1 MQRPFDPVLVEVI
14 KNEIAAVTEE
24 MTLTVYRTGRSGMC
38 KVGDFATAVCDSRGR
53 IVGEG
58 GSPYQMCVFID
69 TMNGIFSAYGDSL
82 RPGDIIIAND
92 PYAGISHMPDITLIA
107 PVFWRERLIAFAIS
121 YSHHTDIGGRF
132 AGGIS
137 SQCSESFEEGV
148 RIPPLK
154 LYDRGKRNEVL
165 LETIVANVRT
175 PEEWVGDV
183 EAKVASCRRGAEQL
197 NKLADKY
204 GLHQFEATCDYL
216 VDYSER
222 ATRSAISNIPD
233 GEYIEESLFDEET
246 EVTGGPVP
254 LKVILRIQGDSAVI
268 DLSAAPPQVKASIN
282 SPLVTTKA
290 MARAAMKA
298 IVRPDAIAN
307 IGFARPIEVLVPPG
321 TLLNPR
327 YPAAVGG
334 RASLAMHVSNMVFR
348 ALAKA
353 VPGQLGSVGEGADM
367 LHFICRGGDGRYLS
381 FMDVFFG
388 GWGGRPD
395 RDGVDGAS
403 PMAMGGA
410 YGAMPAEVLER
421 EYPVVVEGF
430 GYVPDT
436 EGAGKYRGAL
446 SVYRQW
452 RFRKPAEIL
461 IRTIQVRGSEGLAGG
476 KAGGDSMNLLK
487 SNGAETLL
495 SPQAHVHLNVE
506 AGDRIYHKVH
516 GSGGYGIPSERDPE
530 LVLQD
535 CQEGKISVHGARER
549 YAVVI
554 DPETF
559 AVDIAATEALRKNN
573 PAQPLASS
581 ALSLSRNDGGRGEVR
596 VAGEG
601 KGEGSKFASPAVK

>member
-24 MTLTVYRTGRSGMC
+24 MMLTVYRTGRSGMC
-38 KVGDFATAVCDSRGR
+38 KVGDFATAVCDRQGR

-69 TMNGIFSAYGDSL
+69 TMNSIFKAYDGAL
-82 RPGDIIIAND
+82 RPGDIIIGND

-107 PVFWRERLIAFAIS
+107 PVFSQEQLIGFVIS

-137 SQCSESFEEGV
+137 SVCSESFEEGV

-154 LYDRGKRNEVL
+154 LYDRGKRNEVV
-165 LETIVANVRT
+165 LEAIAANVRT
-175 PEEWVGDV
+175 PEEWIGDV
-183 EAKVASCRRGAEQL
+183 DAKFASCRRGAEQL
-197 NKLADKY
+197 NKLVDKY
-204 GLHQFEATCDYL
+204 GLRQFESTCDYL

-222 ATRSAISNIPD
+222 ATRSAISQIPD

-246 EVTGGPVP
+246 EVTSGPVP
-254 LKVILRIQGDSAVI
+254 LKVVLRIQGDSAVI
-268 DLSAAPPQVKASIN
+268 DLSSAPPQVRASIN

-290 MARAAMKA
+290 MARAAIKA

-307 IGFARPIEVLVPPG
+307 IGFARPIDVVVPEG

-367 LHFICRGGDGRYLS
+367 MHFICRGQDGRYVS

-430 GYVPDT
+430 GYVPDS
-436 EGAGKYRGAL
+436 EGAGRYRGAL

-476 KAGGDSMNLLK
+476 FAGGDSMNLLK
-487 SNGAETLL
+487 TNGKQMLL
-495 SPQAHVHLNVE
+495 PPQAHVHLSVA
-506 AGDRIYHKVH
+506 AGDRIYHQVH
-516 GSGGYGIPSERDPE
+516 GSGGYGNPWERDPE
-530 LVLQD
+530 LVLHD
-535 CQEGKISVHGARER
+535 CREGKISVQHARQC

-554 DPETF
+554 DPESLV
-559 AVDIAATEALRKNN
+559 VDTVATQILR
-573 PAQPLASS
+573 
-581 ALSLSRNDGGRGEVR
+581 GC
-596 VAGEG
+596 
-601 KGEGSKFASPAVK
+601 SPHN

>member
-38 KVGDFATAVCDSRGR
+38 KVGDFATALCDAQGR

-69 TMNGIFSAYGDSL
+69 TMSSIFAAYRDRL

-107 PVFWRERLIAFAIS
+107 PVFWRERLVAFAIS

-137 SQCSESFEEGV
+137 SVCSESFEEGV

-154 LYDRGKRNEVL
+154 LYDRGNRNEAM
-165 LETIVANVRT
+165 LEAIVANVRT
-175 PEEWVGDV
+175 PEEWIGDV

-197 NKLADKY
+197 NKLVDKY
-204 GLHQFEATCDYL
+204 GLPQFEATCDYL
-216 VDYSER
+216 VDYSEH
-222 ATRSAISNIPD
+222 ATRTAISHIPD
-233 GEYIEESLFDEET
+233 GEYTEESLFDEET

-254 LKVILRIQGDSAVI
+254 LKVVLRILGPSAVI
-268 DLSAAPPQVKASIN
+268 DLSSAPPQVKASIN

-298 IVRPDAIAN
+298 VVRPDAIAN
-307 IGFARPIEVLVPPG
+307 VGFARPIGVVVPPG
-321 TLLNPR
+321 TILNPR

-367 LHFICRGGDGRYLS
+367 LHFICQEDGRYQS

-436 EGAGKYRGAL
+436 EGAGKHRGAL

-452 RFRKPAEIL
+452 RFRKPAQIL

-476 KAGGDSMNLLK
+476 RPGGDSMNLLNK
-487 SNGAETLL
+487 NGAHTELP
-495 SPQAHVHLNVE
+495 PQAHVHLRVE
-506 AGDRIYHKVH
+506 AGDRIYHRVH
-516 GSGGYGIPSERDPE
+516 GSGGYGNSWERDPC
-530 LVLQD
+530 LVLDD
-535 CQEGKISVHGARER
+535 CREGKVSVHGARER
-549 YAVVI
+549 YGVVI

-559 AVDIAATEALRKNN
+559 VVDELATQALR
-573 PAQPLASS
+573 
-581 ALSLSRNDGGRGEVR
+581 SR
-596 VAGEG
+596 
-601 KGEGSKFASPAVK
+601 P

>member
-38 KVGDFATAVCDSRGR
+38 KVGDFATAVCDSQGR

-69 TMNGIFSAYGDSL
+69 TVSNIFERYGGSL
-82 RPGDIIIAND
+82 KPGDVILAND

-107 PVFWRERLIAFAIS
+107 PVFWQGKLVAYTIA

-132 AGGIS
+132 PGGIS
-137 SQCSESFEEGV
+137 SLCSESFEEGV

-154 LYDRGKRNEVL
+154 LYEQGIRNEAF
-165 LETIVANVRT
+165 LEVIVANVRT

-183 EAKVASCRRGAEQL
+183 DAKVASCRRGKDEII
-197 NKLADKY
+197 KLLDKY
-204 GLHQFEATCDYL
+204 GLQQFTSTCDYL

-222 ATRSAISNIPD
+222 ATRAAIRQIPD
-233 GEYIEESLFDEET
+233 GDYTEESLFDEET

-254 LKVILRIQGDSAVI
+254 LKVTLRIIGDCAII
-268 DLSAAPPQVKASIN
+268 DLSSAPPQVKASIN

-290 MARAAMKA
+290 MARAALKA

-307 IGFARPIEVLVPPG
+307 IGFARPIDVVVPPG

-353 VPGQLGSVGEGADM
+353 MPGQLGSVGEGADM
-367 LHFICRGGDGRYLS
+367 LHFICHGREGRYLS

-403 PMAMGGA
+403 PMAMGGS

-421 EYPVVVEGF
+421 EYPVVIEGF

-446 SVYRQW
+446 SVYREW

-476 KAGGDSMNLLK
+476 KAGADSMNLLK
-487 SNGAETLL
+487 SNGKEVVLA
-495 SPQAHVHLNVE
+495 PQAHVHLKVE
-506 AGDRIYHKVH
+506 PGNRIYHRVH
-516 GSGGYGIPSERDPE
+516 GSGGYGNPLERDPE
-530 LVLQD
+530 LVRQD
-535 CQEGKISVHGARER
+535 VREGKISTHGARER
-549 YAVVI
+549 YGVAI

-559 AVDIAATEALRKNN
+559 TVDCVATEALRKNGH
-573 PAQPLASS
+573 PL
-581 ALSLSRNDGGRGEVR
+581 
-596 VAGEG
+596 
-601 KGEGSKFASPAVK
+601 

>member
-1 MQRPFDPVLVEVI
+1 MLKFAPRGNTNMQRSFDPVLVEVI

-69 TMNGIFSAYGDSL
+69 TMNSIFAGYGDSL
-82 RPGDIIIAND
+82 REDDIIIAND
-92 PYAGISHMPDITLIA
+92 PYAGVAHMPDITLIA
-107 PVFWRERLIAFAIS
+107 PVFWRERLIGFAIS

-137 SQCSESFEEGV
+137 SVCSESFEEGV
-148 RIPPLK
+148 RIPPLR
-154 LYDRGKRNEVL
+154 LYDGGKRNEVL
-165 LETIVANVRT
+165 LETIIANVRT
-175 PEEWVGDV
+175 PEEWIGDV
-183 EAKVASCRRGAEQL
+183 EAKVASCKRGAEQL
-197 NKLADKY
+197 SKLVEKY
-204 GLHQFEATCDYL
+204 GLDQFEAACDYL

-222 ATRSAISNIPD
+222 ATRSAISQIPD

-246 EVTGGPVP
+246 EVTGGPLP
-254 LKVILRIQGDSAVI
+254 LKVIVRIQGDSAII
-268 DLSAAPPQVKASIN
+268 DLSSAPPQVKASIN
-282 SPLVTTKA
+282 SPLVMTRA
-290 MARAAMKA
+290 VARAAFKP
-298 IVRPDAIAN
+298 IVRHDAITN
-307 IGFARPIEVLVPPG
+307 IGFARPIEVLVQPG

-348 ALAKA
+348 AVAKA
-353 VPGQLGSVGEGADM
+353 VPGLLGSVGEGADM
-367 LHFICRGGDGRYLS
+367 MHFICRSGNGRYLS

-403 PMAMGGA
+403 PMIMGGA

-421 EYPVVVEGF
+421 EYPVVLEGF

-446 SVYRQW
+446 CVFRQW
-452 RFRKPAEIL
+452 RFRKPADIL

-476 KAGGDSMNLLK
+476 SAGGDSVNLLK
-487 SNGAETLL
+487 RNGVQTLL
-495 SPQAHVHLNVE
+495 PPQAHIQLSVQP
-506 AGDRIYHKVH
+506 GDRIYHQVH
-516 GSGGYGIPSERDPE
+516 GSGGYGDPRERDPQ
-530 LVLQD
+530 LVLHD
-535 CQEGKISVHGARER
+535 FREGKISAHGAREH

-554 DPETF
+554 DPESF
-559 AVDIAATEALRKNN
+559 AIDTVATEALRNG
-573 PAQPLASS
+573 QLQ
-581 ALSLSRNDGGRGEVR
+581 
-596 VAGEG
+596 
-601 KGEGSKFASPAVK
+601 

>member
-1 MQRPFDPVLVEVI
+1 MEKASMQRPFDPVLVEVI

-38 KVGDFATAVCDSRGR
+38 KVGDFATAVCDRQGR

-69 TMNGIFSAYGDSL
+69 TMDSIFAAHGSSL
-82 RPGDIIIAND
+82 RPGDVIIAND

-107 PVFWRERLIAFAIS
+107 PVFWREQLIAFAIS

-137 SQCSESFEEGV
+137 SVCAESFEEGV

-154 LYDRGKRNEVL
+154 LYQGGQRNEVL

-183 EAKVASCRRGAEQL
+183 DAKVASCRRGTEQL
-197 NKLADKY
+197 NKLVEKY
-204 GLHQFEATCDYL
+204 GLRQFEATCDYL

-222 ATRSAISNIPD
+222 ATRSAISRIPD
-233 GEYIEESLFDEET
+233 GQYTEESLFDEET

-268 DLSAAPPQVKASIN
+268 DLSSAPPQVKASIN

-307 IGFARPIEVLVPPG
+307 IGFARPIEVVVPPG

-367 LHFICRGGDGRYLS
+367 LHFICQGDDGRYQS

-436 EGAGKYRGAL
+436 EGPGKYRGAL

-461 IRTIQVRGSEGLAGG
+461 IRTIQVRGSDGLAGG
-476 KAGGDSMNLLK
+476 GAGGDSINLVK
-487 SNGAETLL
+487 SNGAQTLL
-495 SPQAHVHLNVE
+495 PPQAHVHLSVE
-506 AGDRIYHKVH
+506 PGDRIYHRVH
-516 GSGGYGIPSERDPE
+516 GSGGYGKPWERDPE
-530 LVLQD
+530 LVLHD
-535 CQEGKISVHGARER
+535 FREGKISAQRARER

-559 AVDIAATEALRKNN
+559 ALDIAATEAFRRAA
-573 PAQPLASS
+573 PAESYTESSLVASS
-581 ALSLSRNDGGRGEVR
+581 TTGG
-596 VAGEG
+596 
-601 KGEGSKFASPAVK
+601 ASDSAK

>member
-38 KVGDFATAVCDSRGR
+38 KVGDFATAVCDGQGR

-69 TMNGIFSAYGDSL
+69 TMNSIFKAYDGAL
-82 RPGDIIIAND
+82 HPGDIIIAND

-107 PVFWRERLIAFAIS
+107 PVFSQEQLIAFVIS

-137 SQCSESFEEGV
+137 SVCSESFEEGV

-154 LYDRGKRNEVL
+154 LYESGKRNEVL
-165 LETIVANVRT
+165 LEAIAANVRT
-175 PEEWVGDV
+175 PEEWIGDV
-183 EAKVASCRRGAEQL
+183 DAKVASCRRGAEQL
-197 NKLADKY
+197 NKLVDKY
-204 GLHQFEATCDYL
+204 GLGQFESTCDYL

-222 ATRSAISNIPD
+222 ATRSAISQIPD
-233 GEYIEESLFDEET
+233 GEYIEESLFDEESQ
-246 EVTGGPVP
+246 VTGGPVP
-254 LKVILRIQGDSAVI
+254 LRVILRIKGDSAVI
-268 DLSAAPPQVKASIN
+268 DLSSAPPQVRASIN

-290 MARAAMKA
+290 MARAAIKA
-298 IVRPDAIAN
+298 IVRPDTIAN
-307 IGFARPIEVLVPPG
+307 IGFARPIEVVVPEG

-367 LHFICRGGDGRYLS
+367 LHFICRGEDGRYLS

-421 EYPVVVEGF
+421 DYPVVVEGF
-430 GYVPDT
+430 GYVPDS
-436 EGAGKYRGAL
+436 EGAGRFRGAL

-476 KAGGDSMNLLK
+476 SAGGDSMNLLK
-487 SNGAETLL
+487 TNGNQVMLP
-495 SPQAHVHLNVE
+495 PQAHVHLSVA
-506 AGDRIYHKVH
+506 AGDRIYHQVH
-516 GSGGYGIPSERDPE
+516 GSGGYGNPWERDPE
-530 LVLQD
+530 LVLHD
-535 CQEGKISVHGARER
+535 CREGKISVQHAREC

-554 DPETF
+554 DPETL
-559 AVDIAATEALRKNN
+559 VVNTVATQALRGCH
-573 PAQPLASS
+573 
-581 ALSLSRNDGGRGEVR
+581 RTTDH
-596 VAGEG
+596 
-601 KGEGSKFASPAVK
+601 

>member
-14 KNEIAAVTEE
+14 RNEIAAVTEE

-38 KVGDFATAVCDSRGR
+38 KVGDFATAVCDGQGR

-69 TMNGIFSAYGDSL
+69 TMTNILERYGSSL
-82 RPGDIIIAND
+82 RPDDVIIAND

-107 PVFWRERLIAFAIS
+107 PVFWRERLVAFAIS
-121 YSHHTDIGGRF
+121 YSHHTDVGGRF

-137 SQCSESFEEGV
+137 SQCRESYEEGV

-154 LYDRGKRNEVL
+154 LYDRGIRNEPL
-165 LETIVANVRT
+165 LEAIVANVRT

-183 EAKVASCRRGAEQL
+183 DAKVASCRRGAEQIV
-197 NKLADKY
+197 KLVNKY
-204 GLHQFEATCDYL
+204 GLPQFESTCDYL

-222 ATRSAISNIPD
+222 VTRSAIAQIPD
-233 GEYIEESLFDEET
+233 GEYIEESSFDEET
-246 EVTGGPVP
+246 EVTGGPLP
-254 LKVILRIQGDSAVI
+254 LKVIVRIHGDSAVI
-268 DLSAAPPQVKASIN
+268 DLSAAPPQVEASIN

-290 MARAAMKA
+290 MARAALKA
-298 IVRPDAIAN
+298 IVPSDAIAN

-348 ALAKA
+348 AVAKA
-353 VPGQLGSVGEGADM
+353 LPGQLGSVGEGADM
-367 LHFICRGGDGRYLS
+367 LHFICRGEDGRYLS

-446 SVYRQW
+446 STYRRW
-452 RFRKPAEIL
+452 RFRKPADIL

-476 KAGGDSMNLLK
+476 QRGGDSMNVHEHEG
-487 SNGAETLL
+487 SETVLA
-495 SPQAHVHLNVE
+495 PQAHVHLNVE
-506 AGDRIYHKVH
+506 CGDRIYHQVH
-516 GSGGYGIPSERDPE
+516 GSGGYGNPFERDPE
-530 LVLQD
+530 KVLHD
-535 CQEGKISVHGARER
+535 VMEGKVSVRGARDR
-549 YAVVI
+549 YGVVI

-559 AVDIAATEALRKNN
+559 VVDTPATQETRRMHDTA
-573 PAQPLASS
+573 
-581 ALSLSRNDGGRGEVR
+581 
-596 VAGEG
+596 
-601 KGEGSKFASPAVK
+601 

>member
-38 KVGDFATAVCDSRGR
+38 KVGDFATAVCDGQGR
-53 IVGEG
+53 LVGEG

-69 TMNGIFSAYGDSL
+69 TMNNILARYGDSL
-82 RPGDIIIAND
+82 RPDDIILVND

-107 PVFWRERLIAFAIS
+107 PVFWREKLVAFAIS
-121 YSHHTDIGGRF
+121 YSHHTDVGGRF

-137 SQCSESFEEGV
+137 SQCRESFEEGV
-148 RIPPLK
+148 RIPPIK
-154 LYDRGKRNEVL
+154 LFDRGIRNDAL
-165 LETIVANVRT
+165 LEAIVANVRT
-175 PEEWVGDV
+175 PEEWMGDV
-183 EAKVASCRRGAEQL
+183 DAKVASCKRGAEQIV
-197 NKLADKY
+197 KLVDKY
-204 GLHQFEATCDYL
+204 GLPQFEATCDYL

-222 ATRSAISNIPD
+222 ATRAAISRIPD
-233 GEYIEESLFDEET
+233 GEYTEESLFDEET
-246 EVTGGPVP
+246 EVTGGPLA
-254 LKVILRIQGDSAVI
+254 LKVTLRIKGDSAVV
-268 DLSAAPPQVKASIN
+268 DLSSAPPQIAASIN

-290 MARAAMKA
+290 MARAALKA
-298 IVRPDAIAN
+298 IVRSDAIAN
-307 IGFARPIEVLVPPG
+307 IGFARPIEVVVPLG

-348 ALAKA
+348 AVAKA
-353 VPGQLGSVGEGADM
+353 LPGQLGSVGEGADM
-367 LHFICRGGDGRYLS
+367 LHFICRGEDGRYLS

-421 EYPVVVEGF
+421 EYPVIVEGF
-430 GYVPDT
+430 GYLPDT
-436 EGAGKYRGAL
+436 EGAGKFRGAL

-476 KAGGDSMNLLK
+476 RAGADSINLLQ
-487 SNGAETLL
+487 SNGNHTLL
-495 SPQAHVHLNVE
+495 PPQAHVHLKVE
-506 AGDRIYHKVH
+506 PGDRIYHQVH
-516 GSGGYGIPSERDPE
+516 GSGGYGNPFERDPE
-530 LVLQD
+530 QVQQD
-535 CQEGKISVHGARER
+535 VEEGKISVPGARDR

-554 DPETF
+554 DPETLV
-559 AVDIAATEALRKNN
+559 VDTIATETLRSN
-573 PAQPLASS
+573 AS
-581 ALSLSRNDGGRGEVR
+581 GV
-596 VAGEG
+596 V
-601 KGEGSKFASPAVK
+601 SPK

>member
-38 KVGDFATAVCDSRGR
+38 KVGDFATAVCDSHGR

-69 TMNGIFSAYGDSL
+69 TMSSIFAAYARQL
-82 RPGDIIIAND
+82 CPGDIIIAND

-121 YSHHTDIGGRF
+121 YSHHTDVGGRF

-137 SQCSESFEEGV
+137 SVCGESFEEGV

-154 LYDRGKRNEVL
+154 LYDRGSRNEAM
-165 LETIVANVRT
+165 LEAIVANVRT
-175 PEEWVGDV
+175 PEEWIGDV

-197 NKLADKY
+197 NKLVDKY

-216 VDYSER
+216 VDYSEH
-222 ATRSAISNIPD
+222 ATRTAISHIPD
-233 GEYIEESLFDEET
+233 GEYTEHSLFDEET

-254 LKVILRIQGDSAVI
+254 LKVILRILGDSAVI
-268 DLSAAPPQVKASIN
+268 DLSSAPPQVRASIN

-290 MARAAMKA
+290 MSRAAMKA

-307 IGFARPIEVLVPPG
+307 IGFARPIEVVVPPG
-321 TLLNPR
+321 TLLNPH

-367 LHFICRGGDGRYLS
+367 LHFICHEDSRYQS

-436 EGAGKYRGAL
+436 EGPGKYRGAL

-452 RFRKPAEIL
+452 RFRKPAQIL

-476 KAGGDSMNLLK
+476 RPGGDSMNLLQK
-487 SNGAETLL
+487 NGTQTELP
-495 SPQAHVHLNVE
+495 PQAHVHLKVE
-506 AGDRIYHKVH
+506 AGDRIYHQVH
-516 GSGGYGIPSERDPE
+516 GSGGYGNSLERDPR
-530 LVLQD
+530 LVLND
-535 CQEGKISVHGARER
+535 CREGKISLHGARER
-549 YAVVI
+549 YGVVI

-559 AVDIAATEALRKNN
+559 VLDALATQALR
-573 PAQPLASS
+573 
-581 ALSLSRNDGGRGEVR
+581 SR
-596 VAGEG
+596 
-601 KGEGSKFASPAVK
+601 P

>member
-1 MQRPFDPVLVEVI
+1 MSTASDTSAASPLGDPLRHHSHY
-14 KNEIAAVTEE
+14 TE
-24 MTLTVYRTGRSGMC
+24 S
-38 KVGDFATAVCDSRGR
+38 KH
-53 IVGEG
+53 
-58 GSPYQMCVFID
+58 
-69 TMNGIFSAYGDSL
+69 GDS
-82 RPGDIIIAND
+82 
-92 PYAGISHMPDITLIA
+92 PYAGGSSFM
-107 PVFWRERLIAFAIS
+107 ERVS
-121 YSHHTDIGGRF
+121 
-132 AGGIS
+132 
-137 SQCSESFEEGV
+137 EGV
-148 RIPPLK
+148 ASGMGTVGFLLNEEAAARHRDELAEYQSD
-154 LYDRGKRNEVL
+154 LLKRNTDL
-165 LETIVANVRT
+165 
-175 PEEWVGDV
+175 
-183 EAKVASCRRGAEQL
+183 AEQL

-222 ATRSAISNIPD
+222 ATRSAISQIPD
-233 GEYIEESLFDEET
+233 GEYIQESLFDEET

-268 DLSAAPPQVKASIN
+268 DLSSAPPQVKASIN

-367 LHFICRGGDGRYLS
+367 LHFICRGEDGRYLS

-421 EYPVVVEGF
+421 YPVVVEGF

-476 KAGGDSMNLLK
+476 SAGGDSMNLLK
-487 SNGAETLL
+487 NDGAQTLL
-495 SPQAHVHLNVE
+495 PPQAHVHLSVE
-506 AGDRIYHKVH
+506 AGDRIYHQVH
-516 GSGGYGIPSERDPE
+516 GSGGYGIPAERDPE
-530 LVLQD
+530 LVLHD
-535 CQEGKISVHGARER
+535 FREGKISAHGERER

-559 AVDIAATEALRKNN
+559 AVDTVATQVLR
-573 PAQPLASS
+573 
-581 ALSLSRNDGGRGEVR
+581 SRQVH
-596 VAGEG
+596 
-601 KGEGSKFASPAVK
+601 

>member
-38 KVGDFATAVCDSRGR
+38 KVGDFATAVCDGQGR
-53 IVGEG
+53 VVGEG

-69 TMNGIFSAYGDSL
+69 TMESIFARHGKTL
-82 RPGDIIIAND
+82 APGDVILAND

-107 PVFWRERLIAFAIS
+107 PVFWQGQLVAFAIS

-154 LYDRGKRNEVL
+154 LYERGICNDAL

-183 EAKVASCRRGAEQL
+183 EAKVASCQRGAEQIA
-197 NKLADKY
+197 KLLDKY
-204 GLHQFEATCDYL
+204 GMQQYQATCDYL

-222 ATRSAISNIPD
+222 ATRAAISHIPD

-246 EVTGGPVP
+246 EVTGGPLL
-254 LKVILRIQGDSAVI
+254 LKMVLRILGDSAVI

-282 SPLVTTKA
+282 SPLVMTRA
-290 MARAAMKA
+290 VSRAALKA

-307 IGFARPIEVLVPPG
+307 IGFARPIEVVVPSG

-334 RASLAMHVSNMVFR
+334 RASLAMHVGNMVFR
-348 ALAKA
+348 AVAKA
-353 VPGQLGSVGEGADM
+353 LPGQLGSVGEGADM
-367 LHFICRGGDGRYLS
+367 LHFICRDGNGRYQS

-403 PMAMGGA
+403 PMVMGGA

-421 EYPVVVEGF
+421 EYPVIIEGF
-430 GYVPDT
+430 GYVPDS

-452 RFRKPAEIL
+452 RFCHPAEIL

-476 KAGGDSMNLLK
+476 AAGGDSLNLLEDGGK
-487 SNGAETLL
+487 QTTLA
-495 SPQAHVHLNVE
+495 PQAHVHLAVE
-506 AGDRIYHKVH
+506 AGDRIYHRVH
-516 GSGGYGIPSERDPE
+516 GSGGYGNPRERDPE
-530 LVLQD
+530 LVLED
-535 CQEGKISVHGARER
+535 VREGKISPNGARER

-554 DPETF
+554 DPETL
-559 AVDIAATEALRKNN
+559 VLDKLATEALRSN
-573 PAQPLASS
+573 AIS
-581 ALSLSRNDGGRGEVR
+581 
-596 VAGEG
+596 
-601 KGEGSKFASPAVK
+601 

>member
-1 MQRPFDPVLVEVI
+1 MLRPFDPVLVEVI

-38 KVGDFATAVCDSRGR
+38 KVGDFATAVCDGQGR

-69 TMNGIFSAYGDSL
+69 TMNSIFKAYDGTL

-107 PVFWRERLIAFAIS
+107 PVFSQERLIAFVIS
-121 YSHHTDIGGRF
+121 YSHHTDVGGRF

-137 SQCSESFEEGV
+137 SVCSESFEEGV

-154 LYDRGKRNEVL
+154 LYDRGQRNEVV
-165 LETIVANVRT
+165 LETIAANVRT
-175 PEEWVGDV
+175 PEEWIGDV
-183 EAKVASCRRGAEQL
+183 DAKVASCRRGAEQL
-197 NKLADKY
+197 DKLVNKY
-204 GLHQFEATCDYL
+204 GLHQFESTCDYL

-222 ATRSAISNIPD
+222 ATRSAISQIPD

-246 EVTGGPVP
+246 EVTDGPVP
-254 LKVILRIQGDSAVI
+254 LKVVLRIQGDSAVI
-268 DLSAAPPQVKASIN
+268 DLSSAPPQVRASIN

-290 MARAAMKA
+290 MARAAIKA
-298 IVRPDAIAN
+298 IVRPDAMAN
-307 IGFARPIEVLVPPG
+307 IGFARPIQVLVPEG

-367 LHFICRGGDGRYLS
+367 LHFICRGEDGRYLS

-430 GYVPDT
+430 GYVPDS
-436 EGAGKYRGAL
+436 EGAGRFRGAL

-461 IRTIQVRGSEGLAGG
+461 LRTIQVRGSEGLAGG
-476 KAGGDSMNLLK
+476 LAGGDSMNLLK
-487 SNGAETLL
+487 TNGKELL
-495 SPQAHVHLNVE
+495 LPLQAHVHLSVA
-506 AGDRIYHKVH
+506 AGDRIYHQVH
-516 GSGGYGIPSERDPE
+516 GSGGYGNPRERDPE
-530 LVLQD
+530 LVVHD
-535 CQEGKISVHGARER
+535 CREGKISVQHAREC
-549 YAVVI
+549 YAVVV
-554 DPETF
+554 DPETLV
-559 AVDIAATEALRKNN
+559 VDTVATDELR
-573 PAQPLASS
+573 
-581 ALSLSRNDGGRGEVR
+581 DGRR
-596 VAGEG
+596 TN
-601 KGEGSKFASPAVK
+601 

>member
-38 KVGDFATAVCDSRGR
+38 KVGDFATAVCDARGR

-69 TMNGIFSAYGDSL
+69 TMNSIFSVYGDSL
-82 RPGDIIIAND
+82 HPGDIILVND

-107 PVFWRERLIAFAIS
+107 PVFWQERLIAFAIS
-121 YSHHTDIGGRF
+121 YSHHTDVGGRF

-137 SQCSESFEEGV
+137 SLCAESFEEGV
-148 RIPPLK
+148 RIPPVK
-154 LYDRGKRNEVL
+154 LYDRGQRNDVL
-165 LETIVANVRT
+165 LEAIVANVRT

-183 EAKVASCRRGAEQL
+183 DAKVASCKRGAEQL
-197 NKLADKY
+197 NKLIDKY
-204 GLHQFEATCDYL
+204 GLRQFDATCDYL
-216 VDYSER
+216 VDYSEH
-222 ATRSAISNIPD
+222 ATRAAIRDIPD
-233 GEYIEESLFDEET
+233 GEYREESLFDEET
-246 EVTGGPVP
+246 EVTGGPLP
-254 LKVILRIQGDSAVI
+254 LEVILRIQGDSAVI
-268 DLSAAPPQVKASIN
+268 DLSSAPPQVKASIN
-282 SPLVTTKA
+282 SPFVTTKA

-334 RASLAMHVSNMVFR
+334 RASLGMHVSNMIFR

-353 VPGQLGSVGEGADM
+353 VPGRLGSVGEGADM
-367 LHFICRGGDGRYLS
+367 LHFISRGEDGRYLS

-436 EGAGKYRGAL
+436 EGAGKFRGAL

-461 IRTIQVRGSEGLAGG
+461 IRTIQVRGSAGLAAGA
-476 KAGGDSMNLLK
+476 AGGDSMNLLK
-487 SNGAETLL
+487 SNGTQTLL
-495 SPQAHVHLNVE
+495 APQAHVHLSVAE
-506 AGDRIYHKVH
+506 GDRIYHQVH
-516 GSGGYGIPSERDPE
+516 GSGGYGNPLERDPE
-530 LVLQD
+530 SVLD
-535 CQEGKISVHGARER
+535 DFREGKISARGARDR

-559 AVDIAATEALRKNN
+559 VVDTVETQTLR
-573 PAQPLASS
+573 
-581 ALSLSRNDGGRGEVR
+581 SRQVQ
-596 VAGEG
+596 
-601 KGEGSKFASPAVK
+601 

>member
-1 MQRPFDPVLVEVI
+1 MQRPFDPILVEVI

-38 KVGDFATAVCDSRGR
+38 KVGDFATAVCDRQGR

-69 TMNGIFSAYGDSL
+69 TMNNIFTRYGDSL
-82 RPGDIIIAND
+82 RPGDLIIAND

-107 PVFWRERLIAFAIS
+107 PVFWRERLAAFAIS

-165 LETIVANVRT
+165 LEAIVANVRT

-183 EAKVASCRRGAEQL
+183 DAKVASCKRGAEQL
-197 NKLADKY
+197 IKLIDKY
-204 GLHQFEATCDYL
+204 GLGQFEATCDYL

-222 ATRSAISNIPD
+222 ATRSAISHIPD

-246 EVTGGPVP
+246 EVTGGPLP
-254 LKVILRIQGDSAVI
+254 LKVILRVQGDSAVI
-268 DLSAAPPQVKASIN
+268 DLSSAPPQVKASIN

-367 LHFICRGGDGRYLS
+367 LHFICHGEDGRYLS

-430 GYVPDT
+430 GFVPDT
-436 EGAGKYRGAL
+436 EGPGKFRGAL

-461 IRTIQVRGSEGLAGG
+461 IRTIQVRGSEGLADGG
-476 KAGGDSMNLLK
+476 AGGDSMNLLK
-487 SNGAETLL
+487 SNGTQTLL
-495 SPQAHVHLNVE
+495 APQAHVHLSV
-506 AGDRIYHKVH
+506 AQGDRIYHQVH
-516 GSGGYGIPSERDPE
+516 GSGGYGNPWERAPE
-530 LVLQD
+530 LVLHD
-535 CQEGKISVHGARER
+535 FREGKISAHGARER

-559 AVDIAATEALRKNN
+559 AVDYLATEAI
-573 PAQPLASS
+573 
-581 ALSLSRNDGGRGEVR
+581 RGHQ
-596 VAGEG
+596 
-601 KGEGSKFASPAVK
+601 VK

>member
-38 KVGDFATAVCDSRGR
+38 KVGDFATAVCDSHGR

-69 TMNGIFSAYGDSL
+69 TMNSIFKAYEGAL

-107 PVFWRERLIAFAIS
+107 PVFSREQLIAFVIS

-137 SQCSESFEEGV
+137 SVCSESFEEGL

-154 LYDRGKRNEVL
+154 LYDRGQRNEVV
-165 LETIVANVRT
+165 LETIAANVRT
-175 PEEWVGDV
+175 PEEWIGDV

-197 NKLADKY
+197 SKLVDQY
-204 GLHQFEATCDYL
+204 GLRQFESTCDYL
-216 VDYSER
+216 VDYAER
-222 ATRSAISNIPD
+222 ATRSAISQIPD

-254 LKVILRIQGDSAVI
+254 LKVVLRIQGDSAVI
-268 DLSAAPPQVKASIN
+268 DLSSAPPQVRASIN

-290 MARAAMKA
+290 MARAAIKA

-307 IGFARPIEVLVPPG
+307 IGFARPIEVLVPEG

-367 LHFICRGGDGRYLS
+367 LHFICRGEDGRYLS

-430 GYVPDT
+430 GYVADS
-436 EGAGKYRGAL
+436 EGAGRYRGAL

-461 IRTIQVRGSEGLAGG
+461 IRTIQVRGSDGLAGG
-476 KAGGDSMNLLK
+476 LPGADSINLLK
-487 SNGAETLL
+487 NNGNERLL
-495 SPQAHVHLNVE
+495 PPQAHVHLRVA
-506 AGDRIYHKVH
+506 AGDRIYHQVH
-516 GSGGYGIPSERDPE
+516 GSGGYGNPWERDPE
-530 LVLQD
+530 LVLHD
-535 CQEGKISVHGARER
+535 CREGKISVEHAREY

-559 AVDIAATEALRKNN
+559 VVDTVATQALRADAEKSID
-573 PAQPLASS
+573 ASS
-581 ALSLSRNDGGRGEVR
+581 I
-596 VAGEG
+596 
-601 KGEGSKFASPAVK
+601 

>member
-38 KVGDFATAVCDSRGR
+38 KVGDFATAVCDRNGR

-69 TMNGIFSAYGDSL
+69 TMNGIFTAYRDSL

-92 PYAGISHMPDITLIA
+92 PYAGVSHMPDITLIA
-107 PVFWRERLIAFAIS
+107 PVFWREQLIAFAIS

-137 SQCSESFEEGV
+137 SVCSESFEEGV

-154 LYDRGKRNEVL
+154 LYDRGNRNEAM
-165 LETIVANVRT
+165 LEAIVANVRT

-183 EAKVASCRRGAEQL
+183 DAKVASCRRGAEQL

-204 GLHQFEATCDYL
+204 GLRQFEATCDYL

-222 ATRSAISNIPD
+222 ATRSAISQIPD

-254 LKVILRIQGDSAVI
+254 LKVILRIQGDSAII
-268 DLSAAPPQVKASIN
+268 DLSSAPPQVKASIN

-367 LHFICRGGDGRYLS
+367 LHFICRGEDGRYLS

-476 KAGGDSMNLLK
+476 SAGGDSMNLLK
-487 SNGAETLL
+487 NNGAQTLL
-495 SPQAHVHLNVE
+495 PPQAHVHLSVE
-506 AGDRIYHKVH
+506 AGDRIYHQVH
-516 GSGGYGIPSERDPE
+516 GSGGYGIPAERDPE
-530 LVLQD
+530 LVLHD
-535 CQEGKISVHGARER
+535 FREGKISAHGALER

-559 AVDIAATEALRKNN
+559 AVDTVATQVLR
-573 PAQPLASS
+573 
-581 ALSLSRNDGGRGEVR
+581 SRQVH
-596 VAGEG
+596 
-601 KGEGSKFASPAVK
+601 

>member
-38 KVGDFATAVCDSRGR
+38 KVGDFATAVCDSHGR

-69 TMNGIFSAYGDSL
+69 TMSSVLTAYGGEL

-107 PVFWRERLIAFAIS
+107 PVFWRERLVAFAIS

-137 SQCSESFEEGV
+137 SVCSESFEEGV

-154 LYDRGKRNEVL
+154 LYDQGSRNEAM
-165 LETIVANVRT
+165 LEAIVANVRT
-175 PEEWVGDV
+175 PEEWIGDV

-197 NKLADKY
+197 NKLIDRY
-204 GLHQFEATCDYL
+204 GLSQFEATCDYL
-216 VDYSER
+216 VDYSEN
-222 ATRSAISNIPD
+222 ATRNAISRIPD
-233 GEYIEESLFDEET
+233 GEYTEQSVFDEET

-254 LKVILRIQGDSAVI
+254 LKVILRILGDSAVI
-268 DLSAAPPQVKASIN
+268 DLSSAPPQVKASIN

-307 IGFARPIEVLVPPG
+307 IGFARPIEVVVPPG
-321 TLLNPR
+321 TILNPR
-327 YPAAVGG
+327 YPGAVGG

-367 LHFICRGGDGRYLS
+367 LHFICHEDGRYQS

-452 RFRKPAEIL
+452 HFRKPAQIL

-476 KAGGDSMNLLK
+476 RPGGDSMNLVK
-487 SNGAETLL
+487 RNGAQTELP
-495 SPQAHVHLNVE
+495 PQAHVHLRVE
-506 AGDRIYHKVH
+506 AGDRIYHQVH
-516 GSGGYGIPSERDPE
+516 GSGGYGNSCERDPR
-530 LVLQD
+530 LVLDD
-535 CQEGKISVHGARER
+535 CREGKISVHGARER
-549 YAVVI
+549 YGVVI

-559 AVDIAATEALRKNN
+559 VVDVLATQALR
-573 PAQPLASS
+573 SS
-581 ALSLSRNDGGRGEVR
+581 
-596 VAGEG
+596 
-601 KGEGSKFASPAVK
+601 P

>member
-24 MTLTVYRTGRSGMC
+24 MMLTVYRTGRSGMC
-38 KVGDFATAVCDSRGR
+38 KVGDFATAVCDRQGR

-69 TMNGIFSAYGDSL
+69 TMNSIFKAYDGAL
-82 RPGDIIIAND
+82 RPGDIIISND

-107 PVFWRERLIAFAIS
+107 PVFSQEQLIGFVIS

-137 SQCSESFEEGV
+137 SVCSESFEEGV

-154 LYDRGKRNEVL
+154 LYDRGKRNEVV
-165 LETIVANVRT
+165 LEAIAANVRT
-175 PEEWVGDV
+175 PEEWIGDV
-183 EAKVASCRRGAEQL
+183 DAKFASCRRGAQQL
-197 NKLADKY
+197 NKLVDKY
-204 GLHQFEATCDYL
+204 GLRQFESTCDYL

-222 ATRSAISNIPD
+222 ATRSAISQIPD

-246 EVTGGPVP
+246 EVTSGPVP
-254 LKVILRIQGDSAVI
+254 LKVVLRIQGDSAVI
-268 DLSAAPPQVKASIN
+268 DLSSAPPQVRASIN

-290 MARAAMKA
+290 MARAAIKA

-307 IGFARPIEVLVPPG
+307 IGFARPIDVVVPEG

-367 LHFICRGGDGRYLS
+367 MHFICRGQDGRYVS

-430 GYVPDT
+430 GYVPDS
-436 EGAGKYRGAL
+436 EGAGRYRGAL

-476 KAGGDSMNLLK
+476 FAGGDSMNLLK
-487 SNGAETLL
+487 TNGKQMLL
-495 SPQAHVHLNVE
+495 PPQAHVHLSVA
-506 AGDRIYHKVH
+506 AGDRIYHQVH
-516 GSGGYGIPSERDPE
+516 GSGGYGNPWERDPE
-530 LVLQD
+530 LVLHD
-535 CQEGKISVHGARER
+535 CREGKISVQHARQC

-554 DPETF
+554 DPESLV
-559 AVDIAATEALRKNN
+559 VDTVATQILR
-573 PAQPLASS
+573 
-581 ALSLSRNDGGRGEVR
+581 GC
-596 VAGEG
+596 
-601 KGEGSKFASPAVK
+601 SPYN

>member
-24 MTLTVYRTGRSGMC
+24 MMLTVYRTGRSGMC
-38 KVGDFATAVCDSRGR
+38 KVGDFATAVCDRQGR

-69 TMNGIFSAYGDSL
+69 TMNSIFKAYDGAL

-107 PVFWRERLIAFAIS
+107 PVFSQEQLIGFVIS

-137 SQCSESFEEGV
+137 SVCSESFEEGV

-154 LYDRGKRNEVL
+154 LYDRGKRNEVV
-165 LETIVANVRT
+165 LEAIAANVRT
-175 PEEWVGDV
+175 PEEWIGDV
-183 EAKVASCRRGAEQL
+183 DAKFASCRRGAEQL
-197 NKLADKY
+197 NKLVDKY
-204 GLHQFEATCDYL
+204 GLRQFESTCDYL

-222 ATRSAISNIPD
+222 ATRSAISQIPD

-246 EVTGGPVP
+246 EVTSGPVP
-254 LKVILRIQGDSAVI
+254 LKVVLRIQGDSAVI
-268 DLSAAPPQVKASIN
+268 DLSSAPPQVRASIN

-290 MARAAMKA
+290 MARAAIKA

-307 IGFARPIEVLVPPG
+307 IGFARPIDVVVPEG

-353 VPGQLGSVGEGADM
+353 VPGKLGSVGEGADM
-367 LHFICRGGDGRYLS
+367 MHFICRGEDGRYVS

-430 GYVPDT
+430 GYVPDS
-436 EGAGKYRGAL
+436 EGAGRYRGAL

-476 KAGGDSMNLLK
+476 FAGGDSMNLLK
-487 SNGAETLL
+487 TNGKQMLL
-495 SPQAHVHLNVE
+495 PPQAHVHLSVA
-506 AGDRIYHKVH
+506 AGDRIYHQVH
-516 GSGGYGIPSERDPE
+516 GSGGYGNPWERDPE
-530 LVLQD
+530 LVLHD
-535 CQEGKISVHGARER
+535 CREGKISVQHARQC

-554 DPETF
+554 DPESLV
-559 AVDIAATEALRKNN
+559 VDTVATQILR
-573 PAQPLASS
+573 
-581 ALSLSRNDGGRGEVR
+581 GC
-596 VAGEG
+596 
-601 KGEGSKFASPAVK
+601 SPHN

>member
-1 MQRPFDPVLVEVI
+1 MRQFGYHGEPNLQQREIAIMLRPFDPVLVEVI

-38 KVGDFATAVCDSRGR
+38 KVGDFATAVCDGQGR

-69 TMNGIFSAYGDSL
+69 TMNSIFKAYDGTL

-107 PVFWRERLIAFAIS
+107 PVFSQERLIAFVIS
-121 YSHHTDIGGRF
+121 YSHHTDVGGRF

-137 SQCSESFEEGV
+137 SVCSESFEEGV

-154 LYDRGKRNEVL
+154 LYDRGQRNEVV
-165 LETIVANVRT
+165 LETIAANVRT
-175 PEEWVGDV
+175 PEEWIGDV
-183 EAKVASCRRGAEQL
+183 DAKVASCRRGAEQL
-197 NKLADKY
+197 DKLVNKY
-204 GLHQFEATCDYL
+204 GLHQFESTCDYL

-222 ATRSAISNIPD
+222 ATRSAISQIPD

-246 EVTGGPVP
+246 EVTDGPVP
-254 LKVILRIQGDSAVI
+254 LKVVLRIQGDSAVI
-268 DLSAAPPQVKASIN
+268 DLSSAPPQVRASIN

-290 MARAAMKA
+290 MARAAIKA
-298 IVRPDAIAN
+298 IVRPDAMAN
-307 IGFARPIEVLVPPG
+307 IGFARPIQVLVPEG

-367 LHFICRGGDGRYLS
+367 LHFICRGEDGRYLS

-410 YGAMPAEVLER
+410 YGAMPVEVLER

-430 GYVPDT
+430 GYVPDS
-436 EGAGKYRGAL
+436 EGAGRFRGAL

-461 IRTIQVRGSEGLAGG
+461 LRTIQVRGSEGLAGG
-476 KAGGDSMNLLK
+476 LAGGDSMNLVK
-487 SNGAETLL
+487 TNGKELL
-495 SPQAHVHLNVE
+495 LPLQAHVHLSVA
-506 AGDRIYHKVH
+506 AGDRIYHQVH
-516 GSGGYGIPSERDPE
+516 GSGGYGNPRERDPD
-530 LVLQD
+530 LVLHD
-535 CQEGKISVHGARER
+535 LREGKISLQHAREC
-549 YAVVI
+549 YAVVV
-554 DPETF
+554 DPETLV
-559 AVDIAATEALRKNN
+559 VDTAATDELR
-573 PAQPLASS
+573 
-581 ALSLSRNDGGRGEVR
+581 DGRR
-596 VAGEG
+596 TN
-601 KGEGSKFASPAVK
+601 